1 VHGRTGRL
9 IGLLLIGIAALAL
22 AACGGDSDPVTVT
35 ETTETPTV
43 NDSSEEIDELEEQ
56 VEDLQDEADDAD
68 EGDDA
73 SSLDEPA
80 PPPPDDE
87 GGTGGVPGDAKS
99 CGSGVFV
106 QSSTTSC
113 EFGLVVAQDYFASGG
128 GSFESFSPAT
138 GKNYSMSCSDG
149 SPITC
154 TGGENAVVY
163 IASS

>member
-1 VHGRTGRL
+1 VHGRTGGL
-9 IGLLLIGIAALAL
+9 LGLLLIGIAALAL

-43 NDSSEEIDELEEQ
+43 DDSSAEIDELEEE
-56 VEDLQDEADDAD
+56 VEDLQDEAEAED
-68 EGDDA
+68 GDDT
-73 SSLDEPA
+73 SSLDEPQ

-87 GGTGGVPGDAKS
+87 GGSGDVPADAKS

-128 GSFESFSPAT
+128 ASFESFSPAT
-138 GKNYSMSCSDG
+138 GKNYSMSCSGG

>member
-1 VHGRTGRL
+1 VHGRTVGL
-9 IGLLLIGIAALAL
+9 LSLLLIGFAALAL

-56 VEDLQDEADDAD
+56 VEDLQDEADAD
-68 EGDDA
+68 DDS
-73 SSLDEPA
+73 SSLDEPEPS
-80 PPPPDDE
+80 PPTDDE
-87 GGTGGVPGDAKS
+87 GGTGGVPADAKS

-106 QSSTTSC
+106 EGSTTSC
-113 EFGLVVAQDYFASGG
+113 DFGLVVAQDYFASGG
-128 GSFESFSPAT
+128 GDFESFSPAT

-154 TGGENAVVY
+154 TGGDGAVVY